1 MRKWNIVALAALS
14 ASSVMAQGPDNA
26 PKGYLT
32 AGFFFPSQQSGVNL
46 DPGFVFS
53 LGYTFSRNKSIDFGI
68 ETAGYGYPASDL
80 AGNYT
85 VGLNFVQ
92 LTVSTRPSS
101 EKGIWFSLGVGSL
114 LATVTDGFTT
124 ISDDS
129 RRSFY
134 SLAIGSNLTRT
145 TFLRTRYQSAFDS
158 QYNFGRQGLS
168 AEFGYRF

>member
-1 MRKWNIVALAALS
+1 MRKTLIVALATLAS
-14 ASSVMAQGPDNA
+14 ATVIAQGPDNA

-32 AGFFFPSQQSGVNL
+32 AGFFFPSSQSGVTL

-53 LGYTFSRNKSIDFGI
+53 LGYTFNRTKSVDFGI
-68 ETAGYGYPASDL
+68 ETAGYGYPASDS

-92 LTVSTRPSS
+92 LIVSTRPAS
-101 EKGIWFSLGVGSL
+101 EKGIWFSVGVGSL
-114 LATVTDGFTT
+114 LATVTNGFTT

-134 SLAIGSNLTRT
+134 SLSVGSNLTRT